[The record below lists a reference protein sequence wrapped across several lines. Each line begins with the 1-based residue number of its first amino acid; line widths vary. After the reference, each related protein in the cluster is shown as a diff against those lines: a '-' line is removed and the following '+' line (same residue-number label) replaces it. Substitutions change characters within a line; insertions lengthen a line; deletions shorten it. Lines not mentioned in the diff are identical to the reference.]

1 MAQVY
6 NDAQLSSFVDQIF
19 TRLRAIE
26 DQLRR
31 VSDAA
36 GVPWVTA
43 ADGAPPEVLELARA
57 GKRLDAIRRY
67 RELTGADLET
77 AKGVVE
83 AL

>member
-6 NDAQLSSFVDQIF
+6 GDAQLISFVDQIF
-19 TRLRAIE
+19 RRIQAIE
-26 DQLRR
+26 DQLKR

-36 GVPWVTA
+36 GLARVTA
-43 ADGAPPEVLELARA
+43 ADGAPAEVLELARA

-67 RELTGADLET
+67 RELTGADMET